1 MHPGE
6 KILKLKRLARKET
19 PARMVN
25 LVRRIAK
32 ENGLNVSEEKIL
44 RVASKLYDEWY
55 QAVTEK
61 IYAVV
66 CEDLH
71 GIE

>member
-1 MHPGE
+1 MSPGE
-6 KILKLKRLARKET
+6 KILKLKRLVRKET
-19 PARMVN
+19 PNRMIN

-32 ENGLNVSEEKIL
+32 EHELNISEEKIL

-66 CEDLH
+66 CEDLQSK
-71 GIE
+71 

>member
-1 MHPGE
+1 MSPGE
-6 KILKLKRLARKET
+6 TILTLKRLVRKET
-19 PARMVN
+19 PNRMIN

-32 ENGLNVSEEKIL
+32 EHELNISEEKML

-66 CEDLH
+66 CEDLQSK
-71 GIE
+71 